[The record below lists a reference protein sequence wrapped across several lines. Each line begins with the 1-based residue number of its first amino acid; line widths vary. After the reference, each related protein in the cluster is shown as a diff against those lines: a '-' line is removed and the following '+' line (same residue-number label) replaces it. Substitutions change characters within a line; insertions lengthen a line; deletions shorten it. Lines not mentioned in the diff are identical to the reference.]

1 MSSVRVF
8 VVRVERHPRS
18 GLGLGVRAEAGAVT
32 VVRLVPLGLAD
43 RCGRL
48 RVGDRLLSVNGEP
61 LIGVEQ
67 SAAVCML
74 RTPPGHVMLA
84 VARPTKRVCLR
95 RTVGV
100 RYGFRLRVGVKQAV
114 HVHTIEPNSLAAASC
129 LQAGDRL
136 DVINGT
142 CCAGMSLSE
151 AIDRSNTDELV
162 LLVGS
167 SSI

>member
-1 MSSVRVF
+1 
-8 VVRVERHPRS
+8 
-18 GLGLGVRAEAGAVT
+18 
-32 VVRLVPLGLAD
+32 
-43 RCGRL
+43 
-48 RVGDRLLSVNGEP
+48 
-61 LIGVEQ
+61 
-67 SAAVCML
+67 
-74 RTPPGHVMLA
+74 
-84 VARPTKRVCLR
+84 
-95 RTVGV
+95 V